1 MNQFKRN
8 LNMFLTIMLIVVLLG
23 LVFMTLF
30 FQITVNNLNEK
41 YLEKSDELDETLL
54 QLDYYIDKYENLNF
68 TLYSLSSDL
77 VVYTEEFEET
87 YSQLSDEKSQ
97 LSLSL
102 NDTQNLLLQTQNEL
116 ESKLNKLRDIRSK
129 ILSLNSN
136 TEDVIEDIQSIEEM
150 IGYIKS
156 DSKKLYDYIDENYDN
171 NLTVNEYL
179 EILSETK
186 KEANSLRLNSRDSND
201 ELIDIIDDIKDL
213 KNKINEIFELISG
226 Y

>member
-136 TEDVIEDIQSIEEM
+136 TEDVIEDIQSIEEI
-150 IGYIKS
+150 IGYVNS

-171 NLTVNEYL
+171 NLTVNECL

-201 ELIDIIDDIKDL
+201 EIIDIIDDIKDL

>member
-171 NLTVNEYL
+171 NLTVNECL

-201 ELIDIIDDIKDL
+201 EIIDIIDDIKDL

>member
-201 ELIDIIDDIKDL
+201 EIIDIIDDIKDL